1 MASLIYSPRA
11 FADLDRFVSFAGE
24 QGLDAVTAI
33 AAISEAISI
42 LEHHPLIGRPA
53 EHDLRE
59 LVISHGKSGF
69 VALYDHHPS
78 EDLVVILGIRHQR
91 EAGYRQAP
99 SPPPPR
105 KVGRKRR
112 ARQKL

>member
-1 MASLIYSPRA
+1 MASLIYSGRA
-11 FADLDRFVSFAGE
+11 FADLDRFVTFVGDTGGDAAG
-24 QGLDAVTAI
+24 AI
-33 AAISEAISI
+33 AAISEAIAI

-69 VALYDHHPS
+69 VALYDFYPS
-78 EDLVVILGIRHQR
+78 EDLVVILALRHQR

-99 SPPPPR
+99 SPPSPPR
-105 KVGRKRR
+105 KIRRKRS
-112 ARQKL
+112 AR